1 MVRGRDGPQGPEIR
15 KGRGQGRGS
24 GWEEGAASLHR
35 WGGVGGFGSVS
46 VLGAGDKQDRHW

>member
-15 KGRGQGRGS
+15 KGRGQGRGQS
-24 GWEEGAASLHR
+24 GWEEGAASLHLWR
-35 WGGVGGFGSVS
+35 GGGFGSVS